1 MGIYSVGAFISP
13 LQLIQV
19 FKNHRYYTFTPT
31 ASPFHT
37 ERNAERISECVRR
50 RQSNATWQAVDETD
64 FFFYHHY
71 QYFTSSLSNPTKNKL
86 PFQHHK
92 LIIFCMQAFVFDW
105 FDVRIMLTF
114 SIPSADW
121 NGLFV
126 PLDFLSHTQ
135 LHLSCKSIPAASRS
149 GEEKRA
155 VGHQWSSSQRTSGEA
170 VP

>member
-1 MGIYSVGAFISP
+1 MLLFHLFSLSKYSKIAGTTLSPPLLPLFIQKEMQKEYLNVSVDARAMP
-13 LQLIQV
+13 LDKLWMKLI
-19 FKNHRYYTFTPT
+19 
-31 ASPFHT
+31 
-37 ERNAERISECVRR
+37 
-50 RQSNATWQAVDETD
+50 
-64 FFFYHHY
+64 FFYHHY
-71 QYFTSSLSNPTKNKL
+71 QYFTSSLSNPTRNKL

>member
-1 MGIYSVGAFISP
+1 MGIYSVVALFHLFCFQKSP
-13 LQLIQV
+13 VLHFHPHCFPFWYRKKWAMILDKLWMKLI
-19 FKNHRYYTFTPT
+19 
-31 ASPFHT
+31 
-37 ERNAERISECVRR
+37 
-50 RQSNATWQAVDETD
+50 
-64 FFFYHHY
+64 FFF
-71 QYFTSSLSNPTKNKL
+71 FFLTITTTNTLPPVFPIRPKNKL
-86 PFQHHK
+86 PFQHYK